1 MKVEGSYV
9 QVEEGEV
16 HRENEWGRVVATG
29 SGGGVRI
36 SLLVW
41 SFCFYFTPPTKQF
54 LMNKPQNYPN
64 VCWRAVKTF
73 AYIYVRA
80 SVKGQVL
87 SAVNLLGIYVCVC
100 WN

>member
-29 SGGGVRI
+29 SGGDVRI

-41 SFCFYFTPPTKQF
+41 SFCFYFSPPTKQF

-73 AYIYVRA
+73 AYM
-80 SVKGQVL
+80 L
-87 SAVNLLGIYVCVC
+87 C
-100 WN
+100 